1 MAFTAGFSVS
11 VGDPTKATD
20 VSTLAANDDFLKTAI
35 DKIMVDS
42 ATPTFGLVDGVTATT
57 QSAGNN
63 STKLAT
69 TAYADSAGA
78 GVTLSGTT
86 DNTVTTVT
94 GADALQGEANMTFDG
109 STLAITGAITA
120 TTDITATRTLI
131 AGGATAAA
139 DAAAV
144 GYTAAAGLVLTGQG
158 SDDDVT
164 VKNDADAVVFSVATG
179 TTNVGFGTRAGG
191 VAPDGKVHIYDGSAG
206 TIAAGTDADDL
217 VIEGGDTSYP
227 GGGNG
232 ISIFHPN
239 TGAGIIRISSPAT
252 NPGFEI
258 KFNPYGPEAYI
269 ASNGTTAIQMNA
281 GQIRMANLSTAAAAT
296 DINIS
301 SNEIIVVSS
310 SAFYK
315 DDIRT
320 LTVDPAKLQSLTVK
334 SYTHGADKTRPDGWP
349 ETSAAEEEFGL
360 IAEEVAEIL
369 PELVNF
375 MPEYDTDEDG
385 RKIAREGT
393 KKPFSIKYGK
403 LSELLLS
410 RVNALDARIQ
420 TLESA

>member
-139 DAAAV
+139 DAAAP
-144 GYTAAAGLVLTGQG
+144 
-158 SDDDVT
+158 
-164 VKNDADAVVFSVATG
+164 
-179 TTNVGFGTRAGG
+179 TRG
-191 VAPDGKVHIYDGSAG
+191 
-206 TIAAGTDADDL
+206 
-217 VIEGGDTSYP
+217 
-227 GGGNG
+227 
-232 ISIFHPN
+232 
-239 TGAGIIRISSPAT
+239 
-252 NPGFEI
+252 
-258 KFNPYGPEAYI
+258 
-269 ASNGTTAIQMNA
+269 
-281 GQIRMANLSTAAAAT
+281 
-296 DINIS
+296 
-301 SNEIIVVSS
+301 
-310 SAFYK
+310 
-315 DDIRT
+315 
-320 LTVDPAKLQSLTVK
+320 
-334 SYTHGADKTRPDGWP
+334 
-349 ETSAAEEEFGL
+349 
-360 IAEEVAEIL
+360 
-369 PELVNF
+369 
-375 MPEYDTDEDG
+375 
-385 RKIAREGT
+385 
-393 KKPFSIKYGK
+393 
-403 LSELLLS
+403 
-410 RVNALDARIQ
+410 
-420 TLESA
+420 